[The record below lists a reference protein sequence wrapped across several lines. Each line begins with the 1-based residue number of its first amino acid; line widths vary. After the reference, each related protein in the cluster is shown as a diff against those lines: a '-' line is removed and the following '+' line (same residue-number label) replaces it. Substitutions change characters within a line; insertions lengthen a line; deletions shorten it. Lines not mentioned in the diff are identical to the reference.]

1 MDGVARYKKGELLR
15 LPHFF
20 LFFPDAVVDQDTL
33 FGPFFLAASFLEILP
48 ATDFGRQAGYG
59 RLLPLAFLRPH
70 FLPVLTSRQSSAN
83 HLPKPPFLAMLA
95 TGTFWVTLTVSQCT
109 PKSFQVSSHYA
120 FLFTLLS
127 APFHLPPLDLYHL
140 AAQAF
145 A

>member
-1 MDGVARYKKGELLR
+1 M
-15 LPHFF
+15 
-20 LFFPDAVVDQDTL
+20 DQDTF
-33 FGPFFLAASFLEILP
+33 FGPVFLAASLLEILP
-48 ATDFGRQAGYG
+48 DTDFGRQAGYG
-59 RLLPLAFLRPH
+59 RLLPFALLRPH

-83 HLPKPPFLAMLA
+83 HLPKPPLAMLA
-95 TGTFWVTLTVSQCT
+95 TFTLWITLAVSQRT

-120 FLFTLLS
+120 FLTLLS